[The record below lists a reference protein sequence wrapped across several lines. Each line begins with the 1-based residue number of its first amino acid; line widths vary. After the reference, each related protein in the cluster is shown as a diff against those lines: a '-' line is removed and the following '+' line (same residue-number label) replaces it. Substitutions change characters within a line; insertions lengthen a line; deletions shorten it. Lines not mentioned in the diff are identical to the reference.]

1 MHIILILNKQK
12 PKPHSRT
19 QISLDVTL
27 LLGQY
32 ENKVLDGHKKEF
44 DIGAF
49 MCAQKVS

>member
-1 MHIILILNKQK
+1 MAFSFYTIIWTLS
-12 PKPHSRT
+12 SRT